1 MNLAL
6 AILEQGPIRPAFA
19 QGPRSLAAVKL
30 LRISV
35 TDRCNLRCQYCMPE
49 NGVDFHAKADLLSA
63 ADIVAVAAAAV
74 KAGVTHLK
82 VTGGEPTVRKDL
94 VEIVA
99 GLAALNPKDVS
110 MTTNGVLF
118 APMAAA
124 LRKAGLKRVTFS
136 WDSMDE
142 GRFAAITGAASSH
155 GKSALAHL
163 KDGIA
168 AAEREGFEQIKL
180 NVVVMNGV
188 NDDEVV
194 EFARLTL
201 TKPWTVRYIEYMPL
215 GDSKLTDDPNRY
227 ILDNE
232 IVKTRIA
239 RELGVLTPVE
249 RASEKGVGPAQVFSL
264 PGAMG
269 RLGFISAMSKPF
281 CETCNRLRLTAT
293 GELRSCLFD
302 GGEVSVL
309 GALKP
314 TPDVKKIIDLLEECV
329 AMKPEVH
336 SARGNRQ
343 MSQMGG

>member
-6 AILEQGPIRPAFA
+6 VILEEGPVRPAFA
-19 QGPRSLAAVKL
+19 QGPKSLAAVKL

-49 NGVDFHAKADLLSA
+49 NGVDFHAKQDLLSA
-63 ADIVAVAAAAV
+63 KDIIAVAAAAV
-74 KAGVTHLK
+74 QAGVTHLK

-110 MTTNGVLF
+110 MTTNGILF
-118 APMAAA
+118 APMARE
-124 LRKAGLKRVTFS
+124 LRQAGLKRVTFS
-136 WDSMDE
+136 WDSMDD
-142 GRFAAITGAASSH
+142 GRFASITGAPSVR
-155 GKSALAHL
+155 GKTALTQL
-163 KDGIA
+163 KEGIA
-168 AAEREGFEQIKL
+168 AAEAEGFEQIKI

-194 EFARLTL
+194 EFAKLTL
-201 TKPWTVRYIEYMPL
+201 NKPWTVRYIEYMPL

-232 IVKTRIA
+232 VVKRRIA
-239 RELGVLTPVE
+239 DALGPLAPVE
-249 RASEKGVGPAQVFSL
+249 RSQEKGVGPAQVFTV
-264 PGAMG
+264 PGAVG

-302 GGEVSVL
+302 GGEVSVIK
-309 GALKP
+309 ALKP
-314 TPDVKKIIDLLEECV
+314 EPDVKRIIGMLEECV
-329 AMKPEVH
+329 AMKPDVH
-336 SARGNRQ
+336 SARGNRA